1 MEGEGEK
8 GERVP
13 HEEGGEG
20 LEEGRE
26 RREER
31 RGNGGRVRPGRNS

>member
-26 RREER
+26 GMEEE
-31 RGNGGRVRPGRNS
+31 